1 MILRIFLTKLK
12 RLLKIKTEQEKND
25 DLEKILTTYKPPIF
39 WKDKEIL
46 KQQIKLWNSNNLRYL
61 IIKVNKIELIV
72 KKIPQFLLFW

>member
-1 MILRIFLTKLK
+1 MILKRFL
-12 RLLKIKTEQEKND
+12 LLINTN
-25 DLEKILTTYKPPIF
+25 F

-72 KKIPQFLLFW
+72 KKNPSISTFLVTDFLLDNAIKINNNS